1 MDLGRPS
8 LRALAVLL
16 AVAVPPLVAFAL
28 VVDLAPDLIDR
39 IGLGTALLAATVATV
54 LWGGAVAVVAA
65 RVMAAEVESMVQ
77 LAEQGVASRA
87 DGSPENPEE
96 GLSLVQRRLAASL
109 EERNRQIGALSEL
122 VRTAPIAD
130 QARAVAASMV
140 KGARNLTGDPTWVL
154 AVLRSDEGPDLV
166 GGVYGPDPEGPAEPI
181 EDVHRW
187 AATVGETDGA
197 VHGARLSHGP
207 WGAFAI
213 VDVTVADELRA
224 VLMAPWE
231 GRPAPTPADLNLF
244 SLLGQHAATA
254 IEHALLYARLRRQ
267 TDELNRM
274 AGVQTDFL
282 QGITHDLQTPLTSI
296 GVLASELRTSPT
308 LDATAQADLEIIV
321 RQADRLRRMVGQ
333 LLAVSRLEA
342 GALTPRQDVFHAS
355 PIIERT
361 WQALHATEHRLE
373 LESGD
378 ADHLLVGD
386 PDRFEQILWAVLDN
400 AVKYSPPGSVVR
412 VRQSAEP
419 DPTAGG
425 RVVATITVADEGA
438 GMDEGTRLRA
448 FDQFYRS
455 AEARRL
461 APDGSGIGL
470 YAARGL
476 MEAMDGSIQLASRL
490 GAGTSVTLVL
500 PAETTG
506 GIDTPD
512 KAPGVSS
519 RAADRQGAA

>member
-16 AVAVPPLVAFAL
+16 AVAIPPLVAFAI
-28 VVDLAPDLIDR
+28 VVDLAPDLVDR
-39 IGLGTALLAATVATV
+39 IGIGTALLAATAATI
-54 LWGGAVAVVAA
+54 LWAGAVAVVAA
-65 RVMAAEVESMVQ
+65 RVMTAEVESMVQ
-77 LAEQGVASRA
+77 LAEQGVANRGK
-87 DGSPENPEE
+87 DSPEGSDD

-109 EERNRQIGALSEL
+109 EERNRQIGSLSEL

-130 QARAVAASMV
+130 RARAVAASMV
-140 KGARNLTGDPTWVL
+140 EGARHLTGDPTWVL
-154 AVLRSDEGPDLV
+154 AVLRSEDGPDLAN
-166 GGVYGPDPEGPAEPI
+166 GVYGPEPDAPPGPI

-187 AATVGETDGA
+187 AATVGETDGSI
-197 VHGARLSHGP
+197 HGARLSDGP

-213 VDVTVADELRA
+213 VDVAVADELRA

-231 GRPAPTPADLNLF
+231 GRPVPSPADLNLF
-244 SLLGQHAATA
+244 SLLGRHAATA

-274 AGVQTDFL
+274 AAVQTDFL

-296 GVLASELRTSPT
+296 GVLATELRRSPA
-308 LDATAQADLEIIV
+308 LDATGQADLEVIV

-342 GALTPRQDVFHAS
+342 GALNPRQEVFHAP

-361 WQALHATEHRLE
+361 WQALHATQHRLR
-373 LESGD
+373 LESDG
-378 ADHLLVGD
+378 AAHLLVGD

-400 AVKYSPPGSVVR
+400 AVKYSPAGSEVR
-412 VRQSAEP
+412 VHLGAEA
-419 DPTAGG
+419 DPAEED
-425 RVVATITVADEGA
+425 RLVATITVDDEGA
-438 GMDEGTRLRA
+438 GMDEDTRVRA
-448 FDQFYRS
+448 FEQFYRS
-455 AEARRL
+455 ADARRL

-476 MEAMDGSIQLASRL
+476 MEAMDGSIQLESRL
-490 GAGTSVTLVL
+490 GAGTSVTLRL
-500 PAETTG
+500 PAEATE
-506 GIDTPD
+506 GIDEPDTDPKATPG
-512 KAPGVSS
+512 AVG
-519 RAADRQGAA
+519 QGRS